1 MLFRS
6 RAPKLSSLPAS
17 PRKWCGECFKS
28 SQFSRVSYRF
38 VWEEVACFYSNA
50 AGGWLSRALPCLSH
64 HSRRFEIHIKRKG
77 LSHALAESLLFHLGA
92 TSPQSCRTGCE
103 IQDVEMLRCSHA
115 VDIQSSRYGLHK
127 IIDASP
133 HQILEHLNGRSRP
146 PRPEP
151 RFSRKTTH
159 ASHTIGPHPSD
170 AVVQK
175 SLRRHVSHQHWIPSK

>member
-1 MLFRS
+1 
-6 RAPKLSSLPAS
+6 
-17 PRKWCGECFKS
+17 
-28 SQFSRVSYRF
+28 
-38 VWEEVACFYSNA
+38 
-50 AGGWLSRALPCLSH
+50 
-64 HSRRFEIHIKRKG
+64 
-77 LSHALAESLLFHLGA
+77 
-92 TSPQSCRTGCE
+92 
-103 IQDVEMLRCSHA
+103 MLRCSHA

-170 AVVQK
+170 ALVQK
-175 SLRRHVSHQHWIPSK
+175 VSDATSATNIGFLANDML